1 MARTPG
7 SQMVDPGAPI
17 GQREEFPIVSA
28 IEDDSSAALAR
39 VSSDAVSV
47 FSGLAVG
54 FCCSI
59 SSRRRR

>member
-7 SQMVDPGAPI
+7 SQMVDPGAPT

-47 FSGLAVG
+47 FSGLAFG
-54 FCCSI
+54 FC
-59 SSRRRR
+59 